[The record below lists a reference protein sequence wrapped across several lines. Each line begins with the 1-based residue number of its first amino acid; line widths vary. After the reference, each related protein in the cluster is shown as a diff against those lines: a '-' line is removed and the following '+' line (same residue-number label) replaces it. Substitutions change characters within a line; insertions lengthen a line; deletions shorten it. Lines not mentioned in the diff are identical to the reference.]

1 MSLEFVSPNTLSRLG
16 VLTQTECDALPHGAV
31 KVDSEGKILMYND
44 YEANMAGLDK
54 TSVLGRNF
62 FTEVA
67 PCTNNRLFYGK
78 FKAGVLEGNLQIK
91 MPYTFT
97 YKMRPT
103 NVLIHMLVDKNSQTN
118 WIFVLK
124 R

>member
-1 MSLEFVSPNTLSRLG
+1 MSLDFVSPETLANLSNLSQ
-16 VLTQTECDALPHGAV
+16 TQCDALPHGAV
-31 KVDSEGKILMYND
+31 KVDTNGNILLYND

-67 PCTNNRLFYGK
+67 PCTNNRLFFGK
-78 FKAGVLEGNLQIK
+78 FKTGVSEGHLQLK

-103 NVLIHMLVDKNSQTN
+103 NVLIHMLVDKDSGTN